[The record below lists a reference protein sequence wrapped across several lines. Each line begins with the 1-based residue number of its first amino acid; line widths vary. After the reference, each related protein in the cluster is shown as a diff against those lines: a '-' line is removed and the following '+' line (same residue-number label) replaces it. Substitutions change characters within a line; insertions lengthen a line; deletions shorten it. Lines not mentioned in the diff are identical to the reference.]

1 MGNLETFQLAPSN
14 VEQAKAWDGDE
25 GSYWA
30 THADTFDRS
39 VAPYHDALMRAAGIE
54 HDSAV
59 LDIGCG
65 TGQTTR
71 DAARLA
77 TSGRAL
83 GVDLS
88 GDMLEIARTRAERE
102 GVRNVAFEQAD
113 AQVHRFTAG
122 SFDAAISRTGTM
134 FFGDHAAAFANIASA
149 LRPGG
154 RLTMVA
160 WQPISENEW
169 FREIFTAFA
178 AGRDLS
184 PPPPD
189 SPNPFSLADPDRVR
203 RLLTAAGFDE
213 PELVDLHRPMW
224 FGPSAEDAHRFVH
237 GLQGWMLEGLDETS
251 RRGALDTLYASMKQH
266 ESERGVEYASAMWL
280 TTATRRA

>member
-1 MGNLETFQLAPSN
+1 MGNLDTFQLAPTN

-30 THADTFDRS
+30 AHADTFDRS
-39 VAPYHDALMRAAGIE
+39 VAPYHEALMRAAGIE
-54 HDSAV
+54 RDSVV
-59 LDIGCG
+59 LDVGCG

-77 TSGRAL
+77 TSGKAL

-88 GDMLEIARTRAERE
+88 GEMLATARTRAERE
-102 GVRNVAFEQAD
+102 GARNVAFEQAD
-113 AQVHRFTAG
+113 AQVHPFPAG
-122 SFDAAISRTGTM
+122 SFDVTISRTGTM
-134 FFGDHAAAFANIASA
+134 FFGDHVAAFANIASA
-149 LRPGG
+149 LRPDG
-154 RLTMVA
+154 RLAMVA

-178 AGRDLS
+178 AGRDLPL
-184 PPPPD
+184 PPPEA
-189 SPNPFSLADPDRVR
+189 PNPFSLADPGRVR
-203 RLLTAAGFDE
+203 RLLTDAGFDE

-224 FGPSAEDAHRFVH
+224 FGSSAEDAHGFIH
-237 GLQGWMLEGLDETS
+237 GLQGWMLEGLDETT
-251 RRGALDTLYASMKQH
+251 RAGALDTLYASLRQH

-280 TTATRRA
+280 ITTTRRA